1 MKHEAKFT
9 IEFRHWL
16 KENPFISSAAFE
28 LKYTLTDSLAFIAVR
43 PHQRDALLAAKH
55 NSILYKAP
63 DDSMGMKPFDLFY
76 LVKSQAFVVIRYPE
90 FFCLIDIDEFLKE
103 ERQSERRSLTSERA
117 RSIAILSVYV

>member
-43 PHQRDALLAAKH
+43 PHQRDALLAVKH
-55 NSILYKAP
+55 ASLLYKAP
-63 DDSMGMKPFDLFY
+63 DDSMGMKPFDLFFLKNAGAY
-76 LVKSQAFVVIRYPE
+76 VVIRYPDS
-90 FFCLIDIDEFLKE
+90 FYVIDIDDFLKE
-103 ERQSERRSLTSERA
+103 EKRSERRSLTSERA
-117 RSIAILSVYV
+117 RSIATISVYV